1 MGILKRHYEKIGLGV
16 CLVLLLAFSANM
28 LLDLW
33 SATDLPDD
41 GPPPPGAGTQ
51 TVDRLVPK
59 DFNAIALV
67 QNPDVKWTVSQR
79 AGGQSLFYPGE
90 FMICANPE
98 CNHWLPYRAKS
109 CPWCGT
115 NQISDI
121 EAPPPEGEDSDD
133 DGILDT
139 VEAEYEFLSSN
150 DRGDAWLDPDGD
162 WFTNLEEVGA
172 TVTEKTD
179 PSDNTDHPLLA
190 HNLRLAGIQKE
201 RFDIVFQNLIT
212 GGDEVPK
219 ERWDLALKVVTDG
232 VWKTR
237 FANLGDT
244 VKGYKI
250 VDVEKKTETVFS
262 EQINAEVEKDVSEI
276 TLEDNE
282 GGKIV
287 LKLGEESTAGVRVR
301 LIFYKSATDPRE
313 AVMYSL
319 KGNEV
324 LTLKDVNGQTEKY
337 NLRVAS
343 GNRVI
348 MELVGQPERRASVDM
363 KVPEKFQRQRPVP
376 FEEPAPADDFGPAPR
391 PPGWTPF

>member
-16 CLVLLLAFSANM
+16 CLLLLLAFSANM
-28 LLDLW
+28 LLELW
-33 SATDLPDD
+33 SATGLPDD

-51 TVDRLVPK
+51 TVDRLEPK
-59 DFNAIALV
+59 DFNAMALV
-67 QNPDVKWTVSQR
+67 QKPDVTWKVPR
-79 AGGQSLFYPGE
+79 RPGGRSLFYPGE

-98 CNHWLPYRAKS
+98 CNHWLPYRAKT

-115 NQISDI
+115 NQLSDI
-121 EAPPPEGEDSDD
+121 EAPPPPGEDSDE

-150 DRGDAWLDPDGD
+150 DPQDAWLDPDGD
-162 WFTNLEEVGA
+162 WFMNLEEVGA
-172 TVTEKTD
+172 KVTEKTD

-212 GGDEVPK
+212 GGDDVPK
-219 ERWDLALKVVTDG
+219 QNWDLALRVITDG

-237 FANLGDT
+237 FASLGDT

-250 VDVEKKTETVFS
+250 VDVEKKTKTVFS
-262 EQINAEVEKDVSEI
+262 QQVNAEVERDVSEI
-276 TLEDNE
+276 TLEDDE
-282 GGKIV
+282 GEQIV

-301 LIFYKSATDPRE
+301 LIYYKSATDPRE
-313 AVMYSL
+313 AVRYSL

-337 NLRVAS
+337 NLKVAS

-348 MELVGQPERRASVDM
+348 MELVGKPESRVSVDM
-363 KVPEKFQRQRPVP
+363 KVPEKFRRQRSMP
-376 FEEPAPADDFGPAPR
+376 FEGAPPSDEFGPAR
-391 PPGWTPF
+391 QPPGWTPF